1 MLGCS
6 ASAVPTVVVE
16 GPLHLHTGADVESG
30 YLSNEYSQTILYI
43 LRLFSDYSLY
53 SHTILRLFSDYSQTI
68 LRPDKARVDQPTN
81 LVGWWVSHFL
91 SHLTHF
97 CPTYRNAVKTSIYA
111 GLKHC
116 PI

>member
-6 ASAVPTVVVE
+6 ASAIPTVVVE
-16 GPLHLHTGADVESG
+16 GPDPLITGADVESG

-53 SHTILRLFSDYSQTI
+53 SQTILYILRLFSDRI
-68 LRPDKARVDQPTN
+68 RLEWIN
-81 LVGWWVSHFL
+81 L
-91 SHLTHF
+91 
-97 CPTYRNAVKTSIYA
+97 
-111 GLKHC
+111 